1 MKSLIVRKTSK
12 QLARLR
18 AAGASRTDWARV
30 RADARRGS
38 KPDRDSPE
46 VTPEQFARAV
56 VTRGGL
62 PRTGKAL
69 LSLRVDRDVV
79 DWFRSQGRGYQTRIN
94 ALLRAY
100 RDAHLK

>member
-1 MKSLIVRKTSK
+1 M
-12 QLARLR
+12 R
-18 AAGASRTDWARV
+18 AAGEDRTDWARV
-30 RADARRGS
+30 KKIARAGG

-62 PRTGKAL
+62 PRPGKAL

-100 RDAHLK
+100 RDEHLK

>member
-1 MKSLIVRKTSK
+1 MKSVITRRTSK
-12 QLARLR
+12 QLARMR
-18 AAGASRTDWARV
+18 AAGEDRTDWARV
-30 RADARRGS
+30 KKIARAGG

-62 PRTGKAL
+62 PRPGKAL

-100 RDAHLK
+100 RDEHLK

>member
-1 MKSLIVRKTSK
+1 MKSTITRKSSK
-12 QLARLR
+12 ELRRLR
-18 AAGASRTDWARV
+18 AAGGDRTDWARV
-30 RADARRGS
+30 RAEARRGG